1 MKPTPT
7 HTNQRQFTMINI
19 GSTLKSLRAEKGYT
33 LRQVAAKAQIPFSHL
48 SNIENGK
55 KIPGI
60 DVIDRIC
67 FALEVPIKNV
77 ILKAELE
84 RELQQGRQVLYRDLQ
99 PYFRKIDAVAK
110 QIYGSHSDSGER
122 DDDGGVNRE
131 ILAPITKGGGGNEVD
146 NE

>member
-1 MKPTPT
+1 M
-7 HTNQRQFTMINI
+7 MNI

-33 LRQVAAKAQIPFSHL
+33 LRQVAGKAQIPFSHL

-67 FALEVPIKNV
+67 FALGVPIKNV

-84 RELQQGRQVLYRDLQ
+84 KELKQDRQVLYRDLQ

-110 QIYGSHSDSGER
+110 QIYGSNNDSGER
-122 DDDGGVNRE
+122 DDDGGTSQE
-131 ILAPITKGGGGNEVD
+131 LLAPIIQGGGGNEAS